1 MKTNF
6 VINISTPIPYL
17 AKPWVSSYGLMCCQP
32 IKLQGSLKCNIS
44 REKWMINFIFGMQ
57 MNIEVFYNLI
67 LKFWL
72 IIIRYAQSTQNKF
85 AYLCSI
91 SRKAWVKKLIF
102 FFFFC
107 LQINT
112 KNFYRL
118 IVSLQVCKFTISL
131 QYLKEKI
138 NDEVDCCL
146 LMIVEGFFK
155 VILSF

>member
-1 MKTNF
+1 
-6 VINISTPIPYL
+6 
-17 AKPWVSSYGLMCCQP
+17 
-32 IKLQGSLKCNIS
+32 
-44 REKWMINFIFGMQ
+44 MINFIFGMQ

-102 FFFFC
+102 FFFC

-138 NDEVDCCL
+138 NDKVDCCL

-155 VILSF
+155 VILSFQMRVARHAQITQNKKFAISRQYLKKEVMTKLIFCTQVSMKT